1 MLITVHFTI
10 LFPQV
15 ATAINTSS
23 QKVRA
28 RKLLV
33 NKALRVLTLQDKT
46 SRSTK
51 KRVLI
56 IYVPN
61 YYLP

>member
-10 LFPQV
+10 LFQQV

-51 KRVLI
+51 KASTNHIRS
-56 IYVPN
+56 
-61 YYLP
+61 